1 MSELLQLL
9 TMAPHP
15 LPMSMVRVHSVI
27 TPADSECDFYCSR
40 CNQELPPSAFY
51 FDKVREQYRSICR
64 ECSYKK
70 SGRYLK
76 QKAEK

>member
-15 LPMSMVRVHSVI
+15 LPMGTVRVHYVT
-27 TPADSECDFYCSR
+27 TPADSECDFYCPR
-40 CNQELPPSAFY
+40 CKQDLPPKAFY
-51 FDKVREQYRSICR
+51 FDKVRGQHRSICR

-76 QKAEK
+76 QKGQK